1 MRIAVAGG
9 TGLVGRH
16 VVANLTAA
24 GQVPVI
30 LARSA
35 GIDITTGEGLDAAL
49 RDVDA
54 VIDVSNT
61 TSMRRKDA
69 VAFFEAGTTQLLRAG
84 ARAGVR
90 RHVLLSVV
98 GSDRVDLGYYAGKRR
113 QEALALGV
121 GRPVSV
127 LRSTQFHELAGQL
140 IDRSGG
146 PVAVV
151 PRMRIQPVAAQEVAD
166 ALVALVHGPLGVAPE
181 LAGPEE
187 LELADL
193 VRDVLAARGLKRLLL
208 PVRIPGRGGRAIA
221 DGALLP
227 TGAGPRGR
235 RTFADWLADT
245 APATR

>member
-16 VVANLTAA
+16 VVASLTAA
-24 GQVPVI
+24 GQIPVI

-35 GIDITTGEGLDAAL
+35 GVDITTGAGLDAAL

-54 VIDVSNT
+54 LIDVSNT
-61 TSMRRKDA
+61 PSMRRKEA
-69 VAFFEAGTTQLLRAG
+69 MAFFEAGTTQLLRAG
-84 ARAGVR
+84 ARAGVH

-113 QEALALGV
+113 QEALALGS

-127 LRSTQFHELAGQL
+127 LRSTQFYELAGQL
-140 IDRSGG
+140 IGRSVG

-151 PRMRIQPVAAQEVAD
+151 PRMRIRPVAAREVAD
-166 ALVALVHGPLGVAPE
+166 ALLALVHGPLGVAPE

-187 LELADL
+187 LELVDL
-193 VRDVLAARGLKRLLL
+193 VRAVVAARGVKKLLV
-208 PVRIPGRGGRAIA
+208 PVRVPGRAGRAMA
-221 DGALLP
+221 EGALLP
-227 TGAGPRGR
+227 TGDGPRGR

-245 APATR
+245 SPANR